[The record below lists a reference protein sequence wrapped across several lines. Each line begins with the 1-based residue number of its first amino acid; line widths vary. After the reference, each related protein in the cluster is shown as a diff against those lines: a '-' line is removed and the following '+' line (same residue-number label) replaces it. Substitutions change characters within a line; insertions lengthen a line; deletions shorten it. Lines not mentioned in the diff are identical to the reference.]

1 MSTTLRP
8 WAAATLLA
16 LAACSGS
23 SSGGTPSPANR
34 PPVANAGPDRAV
46 QVGEMVVLDG
56 SASTDLDGDALT
68 YAWSFGLR
76 PAGSAS
82 TLASPTGRQTAFV
95 PDLAGSY
102 VIVLLA
108 SDGRSTSQ
116 PALVVVSAGLVGG
129 QAPVASAGTDQS
141 TWPGHGVLL
150 SGAGSWDPLGR
161 PLAYLWQVT
170 SKPAGATPSL
180 VSPNGA
186 TPTFTAGVAGSYV
199 VTLTVTAMGGPS
211 ASDTVTVTVG
221 DPSPVADAGG
231 NRTVPIGQL
240 VTLLGSGSDP
250 DGTPVEF
257 AWVLVSAP
265 ATSTAAFSGA
275 TTATPTFTPDRA
287 GDYVVRLT
295 VSNASGQAT
304 STATVTA
311 INPPPVASPGANR
324 AAYVGD
330 AVALDAHASDPDG
343 EPLTIAWTLVNRPA
357 GSAAA
362 LSSTTTAT
370 TTFVPDVAGLYLVS
384 LVVSDPGATLPEQV
398 VAITAYPAMA
408 PLAHRVLDAE
418 YSRALDAIVMID
430 EAPNALYVYDPVAK
444 TEKKVLLPLAG
455 TSVSVSP
462 NGLFA
467 AVGHNAYVSYVD
479 LAAGSLVK
487 SLPVTADVGDVVLA
501 GNGYLYVFPRVD
513 QWVTLHS
520 VLVASGAESTAS
532 TIRAGTRARLHPGGV
547 AIYGANNGLSPSD
560 IEKYSIAGGTAS
572 LLYDSPYHG
581 DYAMCGNLWF
591 SEDGA
596 RIFTACGN
604 VFRATSTQ
612 ATDMTYAGALE
623 ATTSVRHLA
632 DSTAAGEV
640 LAVPGVSYYGG
651 TGHEDESI
659 LVFAADF
666 LTRKPSVAV
675 SPFITPAGSFAG
687 HGRFVFWSADASR
700 RYALVQAD
708 ATSAMLKDFAVLAF

>member
-8 WAAATLLA
+8 WAVATLLA

-23 SSGGTPSPANR
+23 STGGTPSPANR
-34 PPVANAGPDRAV
+34 PPVANGGPDRAV
-46 QVGEMVVLDG
+46 QVGELVVLDG
-56 SASTDLDGDALT
+56 AFSSDPDGDPLT
-68 YAWSFGLR
+68 YTWSFGLR
-76 PAGSAS
+76 PAGSAT
-82 TLASPTGRQTAFV
+82 TLASSTGRQTAFV
-95 PDLAGSY
+95 PDLAGNY

-108 SDGRSTSQ
+108 SDGRTTSQ
-116 PALVVVSAGLVGG
+116 PALVVVSAGQVGG
-129 QAPVASAGTDQS
+129 QAPVASAGADQS
-141 TWPGHGVLL
+141 TWPGHGLLL
-150 SGAGSWDPLGR
+150 SGVGSWDPLGR
-161 PLAYLWQVT
+161 PLTYLWEVT
-170 SKPAGATPSL
+170 SAPAGATPTL
-180 VSPNGA
+180 ASPSSV
-186 TPTFTAGVAGSYV
+186 TPTFSATVTGSYIIM
-199 VTLTVTAMGGPS
+199 LTVTATGGPS

-231 NRTVPIGQL
+231 NRTVPIGQP

-257 AWVLVSAP
+257 AWVILSAP
-265 ATSTAAFSGA
+265 AASAALLGGA
-275 TTATPTFTPDRA
+275 TTATPSFTPDRA
-287 GDYVVRLT
+287 GDYLVQLT

-304 STATVTA
+304 STATITA
-311 INPPPVASPGANR
+311 INPPPVANPGGNR

-343 EPLTIAWTLVNRPA
+343 EPLTFAWTLVSRPA

-370 TTFVPDVAGLYLVS
+370 TTFAPDVAGLYLVS

-462 NGLFA
+462 DGLFA

-479 LAAGSLVK
+479 LSAGSLVK

-520 VLVASGAESTAS
+520 VLIASGAESMAS

-572 LLYDSPYHG
+572 VLYDSPYHG

-623 ATTSVRHLA
+623 ATTGVRHLA
-632 DSTAAGEV
+632 ESTVAGEV
-640 LAVPGVSYYGG
+640 LAVPSASYYGS
-651 TGHEDESI
+651 GHEDESI

-666 LTRKPSVAV
+666 LTRKPSVAI
-675 SPFITPAGSFAG
+675 SPFITPAASFAG
-687 HGRFVFWSADASR
+687 HGRFVFFSADGLR

-708 ATSAMLKDFAVLAF
+708 ATSAMLKDFAVLTF